1 MYVRWML
8 VALVGVLSTT
18 LVMRGEAA
26 SPDVAFPL
34 YKHLRCPGPG
44 GDDPP
49 RTRRSAT
56 SRMSSST
63 RPPATSCIV
72 S

>member
-18 LVMRGEAA
+18 LVMWGEAA

-34 YKHLRCPGPG
+34 YKLQDVLGRVTPGE
-44 GDDPP
+44 
-49 RTRRSAT
+49 RRSAT